1 MCTILPWK
9 LPRGPPPPGSLPRLP
24 QPIKNLHSECVL
36 GLGICPSFLQSSLG
50 AKSGSDPVLHIP
62 VPGGSEMEAKLL
74 KPLLCTKYYT
84 GHFGDLL
91 PLLFKG
97 SPVEQMGEQGLKE
110 VM

>member
-1 MCTILPWK
+1 MSPGAGDLPWFSPE
-9 LPRGPPPPGSLPRLP
+9 LPGA
-24 QPIKNLHSECVL
+24 QEC
-36 GLGICPSFLQSSLG
+36 
-50 AKSGSDPVLHIP
+50 GSDPVLHIP

-97 SPVEQMGEQGLKE
+97 SPVEQMGKQGLKE

>member
-1 MCTILPWK
+1 
-9 LPRGPPPPGSLPRLP
+9 
-24 QPIKNLHSECVL
+24 
-36 GLGICPSFLQSSLG
+36 
-50 AKSGSDPVLHIP
+50 
-62 VPGGSEMEAKLL
+62 MEAKLL